1 MGEKKR
7 IKIED
12 KNLKEVLDKILGYR
26 MLLDDLALR
35 HAQVVKA
42 FWERATKLY
51 GLDPEKKRYRVWFY
65 TYEIEEV

>member
-12 KNLKEVLDKILGYR
+12 KGLRELMDKILGFRY
-26 MLLDDLALR
+26 LLDELAVR
-35 HAQVVKA
+35 EGQTTKA
-42 FWERATKLY
+42 FWERAAKLY
-51 GLDPEKKRYRVWFY
+51 GLDLEKKRYRVWFY